1 MKRGKAKA
9 DAPKKA
15 DGRLSVKKG
24 AERTGK
30 KPRKAK
36 ADKDPNMPKRPPSAF
51 FVFMEEF
58 RKSFKEKNPNNKSVS
73 VVGKAAGDKWKS
85 LSEAEKAPYV
95 AKAAKFK
102 TEYTKKVA
110 AYNKKQS
117 GGGSR
122 DADDEDESEKSSS
135 EVNDDDDEEGSGE
148 EEDDDE

>member
-1 MKRGKAKA
+1 MKRGKSKV

-24 AERTGK
+24 PERTGK
-30 KPRKAK
+30 KPRKTK
-36 ADKDPNMPKRPPSAF
+36 ADKDPNKPKRPPSAF

-102 TEYTKKVA
+102 TEYTKKLA
-110 AYNKKQS
+110 SYNKNQS
-117 GGGSR
+117 GGGSH
-122 DADDEDESEKSSS
+122 DADDEDESDKSSS
-135 EVNDDDDEEGSGE
+135 EVNDDDEEGSGE
-148 EEDDDE
+148 EEEDDE